1 MTIQFDGKVAVVTGA
16 GGGLGRSYALAL
28 AARGAKV
35 LVNDPGGRMDG
46 TGGSD
51 QPATLVCEEIRNQGG
66 EALENFEDISSPEG
80 AGRIVGEAV
89 DRFGTVDIL
98 INNAGILRDKTFA
111 KMDPA
116 DFRKVVEVHL
126 FGTVNMTRAVY
137 PVMQQ
142 KGYGRIVFVTSSAGL
157 FGNFGQTNY
166 SAAKLGI
173 VGFMNALK
181 LEAGKFNIHTN
192 AVAPIAATR
201 MGEQVFPP
209 DILPLLDP
217 IQVVPLVL
225 YLASDACSFTGKILT
240 AAGGRF
246 GAVQVVEGP
255 GHRFPAGRPIAPED
269 IEENIDAILDMKE
282 AKPYGSAM
290 EEVLDILTALQ
301 NPPEG

>member
-1 MTIQFDGKVAVVTGA
+1 MTIRFDGKVAVVTGA

-28 AARGAKV
+28 ASRGAKV
-35 LVNDPGGRMDG
+35 VVNDLGGKLDG
-46 TGGSD
+46 SGGSD
-51 QPATLVCEEIRNQGG
+51 RPARTVSEEIRSMGG
-66 EALENFEDISSPEG
+66 EASPNFEDISSPEG
-80 AGRIVGEAV
+80 ALRIAAEAL
-89 DRFGTVDIL
+89 DRFGTIDIL

-137 PVMQQ
+137 PAMQR

-166 SAAKLGI
+166 GAAKLGI

-181 LEAGKFNIHTN
+181 LEAEKFNILAN

-201 MGEQVFPP
+201 MGEQAFPP

-217 IQVVPLVL
+217 GQVVPLVL
-225 YLASDACSFTGKILT
+225 YLASEPCPFTGMILT

-246 GAVQVVEGP
+246 SAVRIVESEGV
-255 GHRFPAGRPIAPED
+255 RFPPGKNVTPED
-269 IEENIDAILDMKE
+269 IEEKIETILEMKDP
-282 AKPYGSAM
+282 KPYGSAM
-290 EEVLDILTALQ
+290 EEVMDLLTALQ
-301 NPPEG
+301 KPFPE